1 MVRSSAGSSVL
12 RLVLLAGEGL
22 PDHVA
27 ADKQQQNKGDPVVI
41 LLDISRKL
49 RTKYPPQKGHQCL
62 KAAEI
67 QSHRQG
73 MAPFDPRHGQALTDR
88 HGEGVHRQSH
98 ADEEQLKKSHI
109 D

>member
-1 MVRSSAGSSVL
+1 MVQSSTSSSVL

-41 LLDISRKL
+41 LLDITRKL

-73 MAPFDPRHGQALTDR
+73 MAPFDLRHGQALTDR
-88 HGEGVHRQSH
+88 HSEGVHRQSH

>member
-1 MVRSSAGSSVL
+1 MVRSFAGSSVL

-41 LLDISRKL
+41 LLDITRKL
-49 RTKYPPQKGHQCL
+49 RTKYPAQKGHQCL

-73 MAPFDPRHGQALTDR
+73 MAPFDLRHGQPLTDR
-88 HGEGVHRQSH
+88 YGKGIHRQPY
-98 ADEEQLKKSHI
+98 ADEKQLKKSHI